1 MAASSPLRAWLTF
14 ICILLAGTDVVDGA
28 PCPLKGP
35 REDPCEGHVDVL
47 YDITSPPPPLPPPPP
62 PPPPPP
68 SLPTA
73 EMYNPII
80 IDDGHGQYII
90 DDIIDASTDD
100 FGMGDGV
107 RMPSQ
112 LPPGE
117 QVYLSGWGHKPTL
130 PSPPPPSAASTALP
144 SLPSAERYNL
154 NTTWQSDALDLDF
167 WYINDAFIETARA
180 DLPPGWVHEPPLVA
194 ISGWGHDPTLPPP
207 PPPSAA
213 STALPSLP

>member
-73 EMYNPII
+73 EI

-117 QVYLSGWGHKPTL
+117 QVYLSGWGHHPTL